1 VIPGGCFS
9 SSLRRRGAAEKKPTK
24 KAHVQWEQ
32 QVARGKARIA
42 QMTQRLDR
50 VGEIEEGAGV
60 YAEKKIDELAR
71 A

>member
-1 VIPGGCFS
+1 
-9 SSLRRRGAAEKKPTK
+9 
-24 KAHVQWEQ
+24 
-32 QVARGKARIA
+32 
-42 QMTQRLDR
+42 MTQRLDR